1 MSDMEAAL
9 TQGIRWRV
17 FDLRVSPDRIS
28 SWKGLAQCAAR
39 LVAIYLDA
47 FTPAC
52 HRLEL
57 PQAATVKPAAT
68 TVERPA
74 HSNPEDCVDG
84 LLPAEQ
90 HEKIQQNKLL
100 TDSTRAA
107 SPAVGGVAVAPASA
121 HSSYAANSDGMES
134 GNITTGSDRKIPTT
148 TSVRPA
154 AVALPSIASNSDTA
168 SAMEIEG
175 VAKAPGFVVAH
186 TGGDLPADVD
196 DGRSSHLCPGTTA
209 LPGSGSQG
217 VSSVVGAQPAAT
229 AANQIA
235 GPLPRLERGAFE
247 EISLNEHADN
257 VLGLRATPG
266 PDLSPFFN
274 GTALDSHAA
283 RAGVVV
289 RDGGWGA
296 IGVGSRVAS
305 IAEGLRR
312 AGTEGRARTEEEG
325 ATLMA
330 VGARVLDGSATK
342 EAREWD
348 ACLGHASI
356 TAAATIAERSFAV
369 WRTLAEAR
377 LARCRQSD
385 SPQVVS
391 GAKDEREEEAV
402 VELAECCEE
411 EAFMTYMIARDV
423 WARDD
428 DKDDKTT
435 KVRTATSTD
444 STDNN
449 SDLTNPAGPATT
461 PAGLET
467 GARRLLLDKSL
478 ALLRRARYLRTT
490 DGQGSPS
497 PRGGFSSPRSSRRRR
512 RRRRRSSPDSSDVES
527 RRERGRSGGGA
538 SSADISGHGG
548 TIDKEK
554 GKDSEEGGDL
564 KRRKVESALPQDL
577 QLTGLVLSPEKKI
590 DGGCRAGEATQRD
603 RRILDRRDGEGKGLA
618 GRQGESEE
626 DDPLP
631 WQVPFVMGRLCARLG
646 RHPMMVLDN
655 LSHALRLAK

>member
-1 MSDMEAAL
+1 
-9 TQGIRWRV
+9 
-17 FDLRVSPDRIS
+17 
-28 SWKGLAQCAAR
+28 
-39 LVAIYLDA
+39 
-47 FTPAC
+47 
-52 HRLEL
+52 
-57 PQAATVKPAAT
+57 
-68 TVERPA
+68 
-74 HSNPEDCVDG
+74 
-84 LLPAEQ
+84 
-90 HEKIQQNKLL
+90 
-100 TDSTRAA
+100 
-107 SPAVGGVAVAPASA
+107 
-121 HSSYAANSDGMES
+121 
-134 GNITTGSDRKIPTT
+134 
-148 TSVRPA
+148 
-154 AVALPSIASNSDTA
+154 
-168 SAMEIEG
+168 
-175 VAKAPGFVVAH
+175 
-186 TGGDLPADVD
+186 
-196 DGRSSHLCPGTTA
+196 
-209 LPGSGSQG
+209 
-217 VSSVVGAQPAAT
+217 
-229 AANQIA
+229 
-235 GPLPRLERGAFE
+235 
-247 EISLNEHADN
+247 
-257 VLGLRATPG
+257 
-266 PDLSPFFN
+266 
-274 GTALDSHAA
+274 
-283 RAGVVV
+283 
-289 RDGGWGA
+289 
-296 IGVGSRVAS
+296 
-305 IAEGLRR
+305 
-312 AGTEGRARTEEEG
+312 
-325 ATLMA
+325 
-330 VGARVLDGSATK
+330 
-342 EAREWD
+342 
-348 ACLGHASI
+348 
-356 TAAATIAERSFAV
+356 
-369 WRTLAEAR
+369 
-377 LARCRQSD
+377 
-385 SPQVVS
+385 
-391 GAKDEREEEAV
+391 
-402 VELAECCEE
+402 
-411 EAFMTYMIARDV
+411 MTYMIARDV

-467 GARRLLLDKSL
+467 GARRRLLDKSL

-655 LSHALRLAK
+655 LSHALRLAKVNGRPENADEFYMLRAIWRPSEKIYSSKLRHIWFPPKYFRCSLTIDCAPPAQRPNRASIVVCLYSRTF